1 MKIISHQLKDFML
14 YGFDNDYIFSIIK
27 NTNNFYEIEVLEKWN
42 QYFENVKIILDV
54 GANIGNHSIYWSQL
68 ELSLIHI

>member
-1 MKIISHQLKDFML
+1 MKIISHQLKDFIL

-27 NTNNFYEIEVLEKWN
+27 NTNNFMKSGLEKWN

-68 ELSLIHI
+68 KCKQNYFI